1 MVGADDVGFGAVRP
15 LTKRKKDTQ
24 ELYRRREEV
33 ERQIGRV
40 GELSNADILG
50 LLQMTDRSGENY
62 LFDETIVY
70 LLRERHAADDRA
82 GVNELYLVLN
92 ARIVRLLGKFRG
104 NFAEPADLEDFVQK
118 VSMGIVEKVFKLDSD
133 IADYAQVNFG
143 DFVVMEAR
151 GARRGRLASVIK
163 ENQYIAAQRDGDE
176 DGPDPISE
184 INSGEASVLERM
196 IAKEAIKRLPEH
208 LKMVAILLADGWKI
222 ESRDAAEPTISRY
235 MNVSSRTIRNWVNE
249 AREMLGEYRGELR

>member
-1 MVGADDVGFGAVRP
+1 MGLGDTESSAVRP

-40 GELSNADILG
+40 AELSNAEIFG
-50 LLQMTDRSGENY
+50 LLQTTDRAGAGY

-70 LLRERHAADDRA
+70 LLRERHAAADNA
-82 GVNELYLVLN
+82 GGNELYIVLN
-92 ARIVRLLGKFRG
+92 ARIVRLLSKFSG
-104 NFAEPADLEDFVQK
+104 NFAEPADLEDLVQK
-118 VSMGIVEKVFKLDSD
+118 VQTSLVEKIFKLDSD

-151 GARRGRLASVIK
+151 GAWRGRLAAVIK
-163 ENQYIAAQRDGDE
+163 ENQHIAAQRDGDE

-184 INSGEASVLERM
+184 ISSGEASVLERM
-196 IAKEAIKRLPEH
+196 IASEAIKKLPEH
-208 LKMVAILLADGWKI
+208 LKIVAILLAEGWKV

>member
-1 MVGADDVGFGAVRP
+1 MGADDVGFGAVRP
-15 LTKRKKDTQ
+15 LTKRRKDNG
-24 ELYRRREEV
+24 ELYRRRDEV

-40 GELSNADILG
+40 GRLSNAEIFG
-50 LLQMTDRSGENY
+50 LLQTTDRAGADY

-70 LLRERHAADDRA
+70 LLRYRHAVGDIAA
-82 GVNELYLVLN
+82 ANELYNVLN
-92 ARIVRLLGKFRG
+92 QRILRLLGKFRG

-118 VSMGIVEKVFKLDSD
+118 VQTSIVEKLFKLDSD

-151 GARRGRLASVIK
+151 GVWRGRLAAVIK
-163 ENQYIAAQRDGDE
+163 ENQHIAAQREGDE
-176 DGPDPISE
+176 DGADPISE
-184 INSGEASVLERM
+184 ISSGEASVLERM
-196 IAKEAIKRLPEH
+196 VAKEAIKSLPEH
-208 LKMVAILLADGWKI
+208 LKVVAILLAEGWKI